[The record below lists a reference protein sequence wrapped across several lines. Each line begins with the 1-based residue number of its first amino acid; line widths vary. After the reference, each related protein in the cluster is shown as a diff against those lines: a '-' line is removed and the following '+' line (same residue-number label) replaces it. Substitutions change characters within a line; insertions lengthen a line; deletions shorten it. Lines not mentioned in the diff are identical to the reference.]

1 MAAAM
6 QPSRSALQSRV
17 FFEYMGKTGMT
28 VTGPV
33 TGKRYRFEGSGSRVE
48 VDLRDRRP
56 LAAVP
61 QLRQCVPGWL

>member
-1 MAAAM
+1 
-6 QPSRSALQSRV
+6 V

-33 TGKRYRFEGSGSRVE
+33 TGRRYRFEGSGARVE
-48 VDLRDRRP
+48 VDLRDRRS

-61 QLRQCVPGWL
+61 QLRQWLPGRP